1 MRSTEIA
8 EGDGLHLRV
17 LLDAVLGSFAPDA
30 GLLDAAERGLA
41 AARHAVV
48 DAHHPALDPPGHA
61 ETLSPN
67 NGAQFKGCHIDITG
81 CPSRGRF
88 HSRRSDSFCRS
99 NSFLPEISS
108 DCETCFRVGHFGGQ
122 MQKV

>member
-1 MRSTEIA
+1 MRRKWKSIEIA
-8 EGDGLHLRV
+8 ESDGLHLGV
-17 LLDAVLGSFAPDA
+17 LLDAVLGALPPDA

-67 NGAQFKGCHIDITG
+67 K
-81 CPSRGRF
+81 
-88 HSRRSDSFCRS
+88 RSTIQK
-99 NSFLPEISS
+99 LPY
-108 DCETCFRVGHFGGQ
+108 
-122 MQKV
+122 